1 MRLPGIL
8 NKCERKTCI
17 ALLIL
22 YLIKIKNMSELLYR
36 KALETDID
44 YLLQLRKETMSEHL
58 INSGIISNDEDQ
70 LLRINYLFD
79 QAKIVMLNNENVGL
93 LKLDEKENRIEIVQ
107 IQIDPKFQKKGI
119 GKQIIEAV
127 IKNAL
132 AQNKEL
138 VLSVLKA
145 NPAKELYERLGFKI
159 IGEDEFSF
167 MMLFTI

>member
-1 MRLPGIL
+1 M
-8 NKCERKTCI
+8 N
-17 ALLIL
+17 
-22 YLIKIKNMSELLYR
+22 ELVYR
-36 KALETDID
+36 KALETDMD

-58 INSGIISNDEDQ
+58 INSGIVSNDEDQ

-79 QAKIVMLNNENVGL
+79 QAKIVVLDNENVGL

-107 IQIDPKFQKKGI
+107 IQIDPKFQKKGL
-119 GKQIIEAV
+119 GQQIIKEV

-132 AQNKEL
+132 AEKKEL

-159 IGEDEFSF
+159 IDEDEFSF
-167 MMLFTI
+167 MMLFVI

>member
-1 MRLPGIL
+1 
-8 NKCERKTCI
+8 
-17 ALLIL
+17 
-22 YLIKIKNMSELLYR
+22 MSKLLYR
-36 KALETDID
+36 KALETDIE

-79 QAKIVMLNNENVGL
+79 QAKIVMLNNQNVGL

-107 IQIDPKFQKKGI
+107 IQIDPKFQKKGL
-119 GKQIIEAV
+119 GQQIIEEV

-132 AQNKEL
+132 AEKKEL

-167 MMLFTI
+167 MMLFNLH

>member
-1 MRLPGIL
+1 M
-8 NKCERKTCI
+8 N
-17 ALLIL
+17 
-22 YLIKIKNMSELLYR
+22 ELVYR

-79 QAKIVMLNNENVGL
+79 QAKIVMLNNQNVGL

-119 GKQIIEAV
+119 GQQIIEAV

-132 AQNKEL
+132 AEKKEL

>member
-1 MRLPGIL
+1 M
-8 NKCERKTCI
+8 N
-17 ALLIL
+17 
-22 YLIKIKNMSELLYR
+22 ELVYR

-79 QAKIVMLNNENVGL
+79 QAKIVVLANQNVGL

-107 IQIDPKFQKKGI
+107 IQIDPKFQKKGL
-119 GKQIIEAV
+119 GQQIIKEV

-132 AQNKEL
+132 AEKKEL

-167 MMLFTI
+167 MMLFAI

>member
-1 MRLPGIL
+1 
-8 NKCERKTCI
+8 
-17 ALLIL
+17 
-22 YLIKIKNMSELLYR
+22 MSELVYR

-107 IQIDPKFQKKGI
+107 IQIDPKFQKKGL
-119 GKQIIEAV
+119 GQQIIKEV

>member
-1 MRLPGIL
+1 
-8 NKCERKTCI
+8 
-17 ALLIL
+17 
-22 YLIKIKNMSELLYR
+22 MSELLYR
-36 KALETDID
+36 KALETDIE
-44 YLLQLRKETMSEHL
+44 YLLQLRKETMDEHL

-79 QAKIVMLNNENVGL
+79 QAKIVMLNNQNVGL

-107 IQIDPKFQKKGI
+107 IQIDPKFQKKGL
-119 GKQIIEAV
+119 GQQIIKEV

-132 AQNKEL
+132 AEKKEL

-159 IGEDEFSF
+159 IDEDEFSF